1 MNEIT
6 LMSAEDRN
14 VAVSN
19 NCVNC
24 RKYIE
29 MGEDKCGEC
38 GYEPSMLLRV
48 VIRAMA
54 EQKNAIKLIESQK
67 IDSNP
72 KTITEDKIIQDTEM
86 MNEDDAECYGCG
98 GMPCVKQED
107 PMDTRFCESCFK
119 ENEKI
124 NEELDK
130 HNFPNGVPTDL
141 PDVNVLFPPKPKKVR
156 KPKVE
161 CCGCNEMFRETDIFD
176 DAYGD
181 HYCDECYDY
190 EYVRCFA
197 CDEEIQRDKAD
208 EEYWERDGDC
218 YCETCRDEYDRGEKE
233 NECDDPDKPNTYFC
247 YDACGR
253 ILDRQM
259 TDWRP
264 KKVKADGMYAMALV
278 CKSCD
283 KKNPKNWR

>member
-1 MNEIT
+1 
-6 LMSAEDRN
+6 MSAN
-14 VAVSN
+14 NQIQTNMSVSADD
-19 NCVNC
+19 CLNC

-48 VIRAMA
+48 VIRMKGIEDSAK
-54 EQKNAIKLIESQK
+54 ENAIKLNASQK

-72 KTITEDKIIQDTEM
+72 KQTEIYQTTEMNTEM
-86 MNEDDAECYGCG
+86 MNEQQTA
-98 GMPCVKQED
+98 PIVA
-107 PMDTRFCESCFK
+107 
-119 ENEKI
+119 
-124 NEELDK
+124 
-130 HNFPNGVPTDL
+130 PT
-141 PDVNVLFPPKPKKVR
+141 PKKVR

-208 EEYWERDGDC
+208 EEYWERDGDN
-218 YCETCRDEYDRGEKE
+218 YCECCRDEYDRDEKE

-253 ILDRQM
+253 ILNRQM
-259 TDWRP
+259 TDWCP